1 MARIIIF
8 LLCLLLRNN
17 AYANCYASSWT
28 SYGPIYNSL
37 YVDHGTTIA
46 ACQQVACQYYP
57 HIPECAVYSQPA
69 CSNQTEYQSLSCQPH
84 HSGAVNQSRTYT
96 CSSQSWGPWTTT
108 SDNCTPDPPTCQSSS
123 STRTLSCQPHFSG
136 LITQT
141 DTISCPDPY
150 GPPVETG
157 YITTSNSCA
166 PDPATCSPSVQTQS
180 VACPVGYNG
189 TIIQNRSSTCSDP
202 YGSPTWTSWST
213 TSDTCTMT
221 ATNLNNPTSP
231 ISPISP
237 TNPNSVISQQ
247 MNSITTAPMTSVESV
262 TVQDLTAP
270 TTTATTTESSGT
282 TSKSESQSGNSSQ
295 PAANGTTTTSGTG
308 KKDIIKAPEVP
319 KGKDLVPGFGIVMSM
334 QFLNS
339 GYNLQQEQ
347 MKEYINLIQE
357 QEYGQQ
363 QNILLEFISA
373 NDTGDRL
380 FNTSA
385 NRWRSILRDNP
396 LQRFDLD
403 D

>member
-1 MARIIIF
+1 MQKIIKTVGLVIA
-8 LLCLLLRNN
+8 LLIGNN
-17 AYANCYASSWT
+17 TYAENQWQQCNW
-28 SYGPIYNSL
+28 IYTQGQGW
-37 YVDHGTTIA
+37 V
-46 ACQQVACQYYP
+46 CQQQY
-57 HIPECAVYSQPA
+57 QPPP
-69 CSNQTEYQSLSCQPH
+69 CITQVEYQTLSCGPH
-84 HSGAVNQSRTYT
+84 YSGGINQSRTYQCT
-96 CSSQSWGPWTTT
+96 NQAWGPWTTT
-108 SDNCTPDPPTCQSSS
+108 SNNCTQDPPTCQTSV
-123 STRTLSCQPHFSG
+123 STRSLSCQPHFSG

-141 DTISCPDPY
+141 NTVSCPDPY
-150 GPPVETG
+150 GSPVETG

-237 TNPNSVISQQ
+237 TNPNSVVSQQ
-247 MNSITTAPMTSVESV
+247 STTAVAPQIETV
-262 TVQDLTAP
+262 TVQDLTVP

-282 TSKSESQSGNSSQ
+282 TSKSESQSGSSSQ
-295 PAANGTTTTSGTG
+295 PAASGTTTTSGTG

-385 NRWRSILRDNP
+385 NRWRGLLRDNP

>member
-8 LLCLLLRNN
+8 LLCLLLRSNV
-17 AYANCYASSWT
+17 YAACYAGSWT
-28 SYGPIYNSL
+28 SYGPVFDSL
-37 YVDHGTTIA
+37 YVNQGTTLA
-46 ACQQVACQYYP
+46 ACQQLACQIYT
-57 HIPECAVYSQPA
+57 HIPECSYYLQPA
-69 CSNQTEYQSLSCQPH
+69 CQNQTEYQSLSCQPH
-84 HSGAVNQSRTYT
+84 YSGAINQSRTYQ
-96 CSSQSWGPWTTT
+96 CSNQSWSSWTTT
-108 SDNCTPDPPTCQSSS
+108 SNNCTPDPPTCQSSS

-136 LITQT
+136 SIVQT
-141 DTISCPDPY
+141 NTASCPDPY
-150 GPPVETG
+150 GFPVETG

-180 VACPVGYNG
+180 LTCPVGYNG
-189 TIIQNRSSTCSDP
+189 IIIQNRSSTCSDP
-202 YGSPTWTSWST
+202 YSSPTWTSWST

-237 TNPNSVISQQ
+237 TNPNSVISK
-247 MNSITTAPMTSVESV
+247 SIAPVESV
-262 TVQDLTAP
+262 TVQDLTATAP
-270 TTTATTTESSGT
+270 TPSTTETSGT
-282 TSKSESQSGNSSQ
+282 TSKSESQSGTASSNTTSSTGSSQ
-295 PAANGTTTTSGTG
+295 D
-308 KKDIIKAPEVP
+308 KKEVVKGLEVP
-319 KGKDLVPGFGIVMSM
+319 KGKDIVPGFGIVMSM

-339 GYNLQQEQ
+339 GYNMQQEQ

-363 QNILLEFISA
+363 QNLLLEFISA